1 MNQTMNL
8 IEEQNRILF
17 SNLNRR
23 LIQKLEAV
31 NQVYEM
37 IDDIYDSYAGSF
49 GITDAELWVL
59 YALFEHN
66 GDYLQTDICR
76 QWYYSL
82 QTIHTTIKNME
93 KKGLITLICQP
104 GNKKNK
110 QIFLTEEGKDMTN
123 RLIVPVIEAEK
134 LSFDAFDIQELKK
147 MFRLSFEHVK
157 QLEKLVGKIS
167 DNSKGEDE

>member
-1 MNQTMNL
+1 MFAEIIMNREKMEEDLLRSFNQLSKETNVIYHNYAAANGMSDATFWILYTICYYGEGVTQKTICEEWFYSSQTVNSSLKLLEKKNL
-8 IEEQNRILF
+8 IEL
-17 SNLNRR
+17 R
-23 LIQKLEAV
+23 LA
-31 NQVYEM
+31 
-37 IDDIYDSYAGSF
+37 
-49 GITDAELWVL
+49 
-59 YALFEHN
+59 
-66 GDYLQTDICR
+66 
-76 QWYYSL
+76 
-82 QTIHTTIKNME
+82 
-93 KKGLITLICQP
+93 P

>member
-1 MNQTMNL
+1 MLAEIIMNREKMEEDLLRSFNQLSKETNVIYHNYAAANGMSDATFCYYGEGVTQKTICEEWFYSAQTVNSSLKLLEKKNL
-8 IEEQNRILF
+8 IEL
-17 SNLNRR
+17 R
-23 LIQKLEAV
+23 LA
-31 NQVYEM
+31 
-37 IDDIYDSYAGSF
+37 
-49 GITDAELWVL
+49 
-59 YALFEHN
+59 
-66 GDYLQTDICR
+66 
-76 QWYYSL
+76 
-82 QTIHTTIKNME
+82 
-93 KKGLITLICQP
+93 P

-167 DNSKGEDE
+167 DNSKGDE

>member
-1 MNQTMNL
+1 MGYYPIKCVHCMRSVAMDERCVKMVP
-8 IEEQNRILF
+8 EEVKTFNSRLDGSQPIVV
-17 SNLNRR
+17 LN
-23 LIQKLEAV
+23 
-31 NQVYEM
+31 N
-37 IDDIYDSYAGSF
+37 
-49 GITDAELWVL
+49 
-59 YALFEHN
+59 
-66 GDYLQTDICR
+66 
-76 QWYYSL
+76 
-82 QTIHTTIKNME
+82 
-93 KKGLITLICQP
+93 
-104 GNKKNK
+104 NKKNK